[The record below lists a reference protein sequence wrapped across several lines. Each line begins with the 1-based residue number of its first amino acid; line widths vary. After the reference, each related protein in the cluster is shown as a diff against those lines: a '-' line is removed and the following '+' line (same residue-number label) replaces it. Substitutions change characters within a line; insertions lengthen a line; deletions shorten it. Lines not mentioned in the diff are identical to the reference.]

1 MYNKE
6 RIKAIVSEWF
16 QFKTAI
22 ILSDKKLDNLVEDIM
37 KNKQCDNNLVGRS
50 LYLVQHKK
58 SMVNHG
64 LFDSYKKANNYIKGN
79 NFHFSIRKYKIS

>member
-16 QFKTAI
+16 QFKTEI
-22 ILSDKKLDNLVEDIM
+22 ILSDKTLDNLVLDIM
-37 KNKQCDNNLVGRS
+37 ENNQCDNNLVGRS
-50 LYLVQHKK
+50 LYLVQEKK

-64 LFDSYKKANNYIKGN
+64 LFDSEEKANNYIKGN
-79 NFHFSIRKYKIS
+79 SFGFSIREYKIS